1 MKIIRYITI
10 LGTRIGIASKDSSI
24 VEVSDI
30 KISNC
35 GLFDFASYQKKSYFS
50 GASLKVN
57 SKSDC
62 ENSLVQEGSLLFINN
77 QKIKEEKINVK
88 KLYDGS
94 L

>member
-1 MKIIRYITI
+1 MDS
-10 LGTRIGIASKDSSI
+10 RIGIASKDSSL
-24 VEVSDI
+24 VKVSEI
-30 KISNC
+30 EISNC
-35 GLFDFASYQKKSYFS
+35 GLFDFASYQKKSYFA

-62 ENSLVQEGSLLFINN
+62 KNSLVQEGSLLFINN
-77 QKIKEEKINVK
+77 KKIKEKKINVK